1 LGDGFVVRITKQLT
15 ILRSGK
21 GAEIESMSQ
30 RFQQLQNWLS
40 QCPSLQGADVSSPV
54 AASSDA
60 SFRRYYRIDVRL
72 HNAPDSTRIIMD
84 APPEHENCEPFV
96 RIAGQLEKMGLTVPS
111 VLEKDL
117 GNETYLN
124 RLTATES
131 EETADALYAD
141 ALNALVTLQTEG
153 KQQAG
158 ALPEYDAVLLNTEM
172 ALFTDWLLNTHLD
185 IALSATERQ
194 AWQEVTALL
203 AQSALSQP
211 QTYVHRDYHSRNL
224 MVLGKGNPGILD
236 FQDAVKGPLTYDAVS
251 LLRDCYISWPAE
263 QVTEWQRQY
272 FLSLVQARLLAKD
285 EWKGF
290 VKAMDLMGIQRHLKA
305 SGIFARLYHRDGKDG
320 YLNDIPN
327 TVQYIYDMAP
337 KYAETRAL
345 ASLLESKVLPV
356 LSMSGKAV

>member
-1 LGDGFVVRITKQLT
+1 
-15 ILRSGK
+15 
-21 GAEIESMSQ
+21 MSQ
-30 RFQQLQNWLS
+30 RFQQLQSWLG
-40 QCPSLQGADVSSPV
+40 QCPSLQGGDVSSPV

-72 HNAPDSTRIIMD
+72 HDAPDSTRIVMD

-111 VLEKDL
+111 VLEQDLEQGFLLLKDL

-124 RLTATES
+124 RLTTTES

-141 ALNALVTLQTEG
+141 ALNALVALQTKG

-172 ALFTDWLLNTHLD
+172 ALFTDWLLGTHLEVS
-185 IALSATERQ
+185 LSASERQ
-194 AWQEVTALL
+194 AWQNLTSAL
-203 AQSALSQP
+203 AQSALNQP

-224 MVLGKGNPGILD
+224 MVLDAGNPGVLD

-251 LLRDCYISWPAE
+251 LLRDCYITWPIE
-263 QVTEWQRQY
+263 QVSEWQRQY

-320 YLNDIPN
+320 YLNDIPT
-327 TVQYIYDMAP
+327 TVQYLYDMAP
-337 KYAETRAL
+337 QYVETRAL
-345 ASLLESKVLPV
+345 VDLLETKVLPA
-356 LSMSGKAV
+356 LSKPRQVV

>member
-1 LGDGFVVRITKQLT
+1 
-15 ILRSGK
+15 
-21 GAEIESMSQ
+21 MSQ
-30 RFQQLQNWLS
+30 RFQQLQNWLD
-40 QCPSLQGADVSSPV
+40 QCSFLKETDFSMPV

-60 SFRRYYRIDVRL
+60 SFRRYYRIEVRR
-72 HNAPDSTRIIMD
+72 HHEPEATCIIMD
-84 APPEHENCEPFV
+84 APPEHEDCEPFV
-96 RIAGQLEKMGLTVPS
+96 RIAGQLNQMGLTVPV
-111 VLEKDL
+111 VLEQDLSQGFLLLTDL
-117 GNETYLN
+117 GNETYLH
-124 RLTATES
+124 RLTEASAE
-131 EETADALYAD
+131 ALYTD

-153 KQQAG
+153 HNA
-158 ALPEYDAVLLNTEM
+158 AESLPPYDATLLNNEM

-185 IALSATERQ
+185 IALSTTERQ

-224 MVLGKGNPGILD
+224 MVLDKGNPGILD

-345 ASLLESKVLPV
+345 VDLLETKVLPV
-356 LSMSGKAV
+356 LPMSGKAV